1 MDLQLGEMDGIEA
14 TRRVLA
20 AAPEVAVVVLTT
32 SSDRSHILDA
42 FDAGAQGY
50 VLKDATPDELVDA
63 VHAAM
68 RGESPMAWRT
78 ARALV
83 DARSGPV
90 PSAPVAARAPTA
102 PGESV
107 PRLTARER
115 QVLLLLRDGLT
126 NRAISRSLGIS
137 EATVKAHLTSIF
149 QRLGVRDRTQAALWT
164 QRNLPQD

>member
-1 MDLQLGEMDGIEA
+1 
-14 TRRVLA
+14 
-20 AAPEVAVVVLTT
+20 
-32 SSDRSHILDA
+32 
-42 FDAGAQGY
+42 
-50 VLKDATPDELVDA
+50 
-63 VHAAM
+63 
-68 RGESPMAWRT
+68 
-78 ARALV
+78 
-83 DARSGPV
+83 
-90 PSAPVAARAPTA
+90 
-102 PGESV
+102 V